1 MFGTML
7 QVSLLLVNAIAI
19 LNEERFLTRST
30 SRILCKEDEAKYSP
44 VGWASPRGRQ
54 VQNPSVGYN
63 QGYDQTGYGDQ
74 DVGVKARLVELINAV
89 RTLMRSEYSST
100 FWPLFRLTGCSSSNS
115 NKYPCHPL

>member
-19 LNEERFLTRST
+19 LNEERFLA
-30 SRILCKEDEAKYSP
+30 RI
-44 VGWASPRGRQ
+44 GWASPRGRQ
-54 VQNPSVGYN
+54 AQNPAVGYN

-89 RTLMRSEYSST
+89 RTLMRI
-100 FWPLFRLTGCSSSNS
+100 PLIVVNILVILYELLWG
-115 NKYPCHPL
+115 